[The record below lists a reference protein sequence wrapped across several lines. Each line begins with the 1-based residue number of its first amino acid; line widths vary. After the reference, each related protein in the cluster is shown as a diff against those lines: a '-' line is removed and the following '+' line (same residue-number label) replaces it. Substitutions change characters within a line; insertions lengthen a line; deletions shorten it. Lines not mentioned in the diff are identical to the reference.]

1 MMDIR
6 SLSSLSTGRSRKNLF
21 RYQGSK
27 VKCAWFR
34 QTSQLAPKEVAKQRD
49 DGIQSE
55 PLRDHLDV
63 THPTLSLRSAG
74 PHGRAKTAAKF
85 LAPRFPAESPYCFS
99 QTVSLVKGL
108 PSTGLVP
115 FAKMLRTLP
124 SFETENVA
132 VSACLPSLVK
142 FASTLLALIRLVE
155 TVCAVIF
162 DGVSVRHRLSGRVDA
177 LDADFPGG
185 IPRSRLTLWRWTRIK
200 LRFCNVELPGP
211 HKWITLR
218 QQQPCSSECEEQDR
232 KNCTQSFHVMP
243 SSGAFLSDLVERAMV
258 CGRLRR
264 LARGRQVVFRLPSR
278 PHYLMAI
285 GFTGDPTALVM
296 GSGGAQKKNSYTWS
310 LAESAARSF
319 R

>member
-74 PHGRAKTAAKF
+74 PHDRAKTAAKL
-85 LAPRFPAESPYCFS
+85 LASPFPGESPYCLS

-115 FAKMLRTLP
+115 FAKMLKTLP

-155 TVCAVIF
+155 TVCAPLGMAPIVGWSLPSSLMVYPYAMGF
-162 DGVSVRHRLSGRVDA
+162 PAA
-177 LDADFPGG
+177 L
-185 IPRSRLTLWRWTRIK
+185 
-200 LRFCNVELPGP
+200 
-211 HKWITLR
+211 
-218 QQQPCSSECEEQDR
+218 
-232 KNCTQSFHVMP
+232 MP

-310 LAESAARSF
+310 LAQSAARSF